1 MVKREYNT
9 IDRIGQKGEGG
20 SLLTSK
26 FFNLDEQ
33 KQLRILNAAI
43 YEFAQKGYDQAS
55 TNGIVKSAGISKG
68 LLFHYF
74 KSKKDLYL
82 FLHQHFVEV
91 LKTEFFSELQLDE
104 PDVFVRIKN
113 IMMMKSQMMKK
124 HPEIFNFLMS
134 AYMENSSEVKHE
146 LDHNHH
152 ALMHSSYAKILED
165 IDQTKFREG
174 VDMNRAVQIVFWVLE
189 GFSNQVLEKTKLL
202 AQSNNGL
209 TDEFTEAD
217 VYIEMLKK
225 AFYK

>member
-1 MVKREYNT
+1 
-9 IDRIGQKGEGG
+9 
-20 SLLTSK
+20 
-26 FFNLDEQ
+26 
-33 KQLRILNAAI
+33 
-43 YEFAQKGYDQAS
+43 
-55 TNGIVKSAGISKG
+55 
-68 LLFHYF
+68 
-74 KSKKDLYL
+74 
-82 FLHQHFVEV
+82 
-91 LKTEFFSELQLDE
+91 
-104 PDVFVRIKN
+104 
-113 IMMMKSQMMKK
+113 MMMKSQMMKK